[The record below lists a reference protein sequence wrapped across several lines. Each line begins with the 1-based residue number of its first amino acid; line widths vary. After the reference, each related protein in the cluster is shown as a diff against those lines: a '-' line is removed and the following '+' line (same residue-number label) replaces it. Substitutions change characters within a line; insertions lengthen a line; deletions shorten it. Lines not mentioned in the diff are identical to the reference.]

1 MVLKVD
7 IKYII
12 DGLGTYEETL
22 LSGYEEG
29 KYFYFGNDRD
39 VKVFIEKLDLDK
51 AILKFDDNSEF
62 VLPNMSNTVEIKKG
76 GEITPFLMVKPS
88 PKFKIIISDIREEE
102 KKCYI

>member
-1 MVLKVD
+1 MVAKVD

-29 KYFYFGNDRD
+29 RYFHFGNDSD
-39 VKVFIEKLDLDK
+39 VKVFIDKLDLDK
-51 AILKFDDNSEF
+51 VILRFDDNSEF

-76 GEITPFLMVKPS
+76 EEIIPFLMVKPS
-88 PKFKIIISDIREEE
+88 PKFKIIIADIREEE
-102 KKCYI
+102 KRYHI

>member
-1 MVLKVD
+1 MVAKVD

-29 KYFYFGNDRD
+29 RYFYFGNDSD
-39 VKVFIEKLDLDK
+39 VKVFIDKLDLDK
-51 AILKFDDNSEF
+51 VILRFDDNSEF

-76 GEITPFLMVKPS
+76 EEIIPFLMVKPS
-88 PKFKIIISDIREEE
+88 PKFKIIIADIREEE
-102 KKCYI
+102 KRYYI

>member
-1 MVLKVD
+1 MVNKTY

-12 DGLGTYEETL
+12 DGLGKYEETI

-29 KYFYFGNDRD
+29 EYFYFGNARSA
-39 VKVFIEKLDLDK
+39 KVFVDK
-51 AILKFDDNSEF
+51 VVLGFDDNSEF

-76 GEITPFLMVKPS
+76 EEITPFLMVKPS

-102 KKCYI
+102 KRCYI